1 MGSTKAVNTITS
13 SDYNP
18 EAAAG
23 PVPAGRALIDLNAVS
38 LRFRKYGDSCPTL
51 KQTVINTIFR
61 RSYARVRDF
70 WIFRDLAVQFRHGDR
85 VGLIGANGAGKSTLL
100 KVIAGIYHPTGGTV
114 RVCGN
119 VAPLIEF
126 GAGLNPELSGVE
138 NIYLNGALL
147 GFRPREMTGKIRGI
161 LDFAGLV
168 DFAQT
173 PVKYYSSGMLMRL
186 AFAIAT
192 DIDPEILLI
201 DEVLGAGD
209 AEFMGRATARMH
221 RLLGTSHIVVLVSH
235 DMKLIKE
242 MCNRVVWLHEGRV
255 RRDGDPQS
263 VCGEY
268 LNFATSPKKE
278 SV

>member
-1 MGSTKAVNTITS
+1 M
-13 SDYNP
+13 
-18 EAAAG
+18 
-23 PVPAGRALIDLNAVS
+23 IDLEAVS
-38 LRFRKYGDSCPTL
+38 LRFRKYGDSSPTL
-51 KQTVINTIFR
+51 KQTVLNTIFR
-61 RSYARVRDF
+61 RSYGQVRDF
-70 WIFRDLAVQFRHGDR
+70 WIFRDLAIQFRHGDR

-126 GAGLNPELSGVE
+126 GAGLNPDLSGIE

-147 GFRPREMTGKIRGI
+147 GFRPREMAGKIQGI
-161 LDFAGLV
+161 LEFAGLN

-173 PVKYYSSGMLMRL
+173 PVKYYSSGMVMRL
-186 AFAIAT
+186 AFSIAT

-201 DEVLGAGD
+201 DEVFAAGD

-221 RLLGTSHIVVLVSH
+221 RLLDTSHIVVLVSH
-235 DMKLIKE
+235 NMDLIKD
-242 MCNRVVWLHEGRV
+242 MCSRVVWLHEGRV
-255 RRDGDPQS
+255 RRDGDADS

-268 LNFATSPKKE
+268 LSFAASLPKRMTASGVE
-278 SV
+278 RREA